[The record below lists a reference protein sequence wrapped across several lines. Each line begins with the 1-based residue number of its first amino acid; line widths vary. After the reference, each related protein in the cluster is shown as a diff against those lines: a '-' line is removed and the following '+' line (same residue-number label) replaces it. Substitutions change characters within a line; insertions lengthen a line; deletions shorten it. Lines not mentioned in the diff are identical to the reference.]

1 MNPESKRHGAA
12 PNKRTPTPTLKLT
25 GKLRPV
31 GTADDEIRDENRR
44 LRALLAAMVESG
56 TAAAA
61 LVEIGWDLK
70 NGRLVYTFCMP
81 DRDEASAIAALSQAM
96 SDRNVWDAGRDIAI
110 QACQRVLKRHGL
122 IGEAQAEARALAKEA
137 ARE

>member
-1 MNPESKRHGAA
+1 MPKKS
-12 PNKRTPTPTLKLT
+12 TPTPILKLT
-25 GKLRPV
+25 GKVNPV

-70 NGRLVYTFCMP
+70 TGRLVYTFCMP
-81 DRDEASAIAALSQAM
+81 DRDEVSAITALSQAM
-96 SDRNVWDAGRDIAI
+96 SERAVWDVGRDIAI
-110 QACQRVLKRHGL
+110 QACQRVLNRHGL
-122 IGEAQAEARALAKEA
+122 LGEAQAEARDLAKEA
-137 ARE
+137 TRK